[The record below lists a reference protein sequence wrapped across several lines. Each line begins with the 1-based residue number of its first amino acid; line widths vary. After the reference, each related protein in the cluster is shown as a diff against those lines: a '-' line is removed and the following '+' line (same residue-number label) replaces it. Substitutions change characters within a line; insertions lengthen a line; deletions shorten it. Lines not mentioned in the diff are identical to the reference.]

1 MSYFDKFNEGEV
13 VSLKMVSGEEVIA
26 RIVRRD
32 EDGLI
37 VIQPASL
44 AQTPDGKFTLTP
56 FAMIGDLDA
65 ESLIFSKTIMLMSR
79 PRKEMEENYNKATSK
94 LHIPTPSKILLG

>member
-13 VSLKMVSGEEVIA
+13 VALKMISGEEVIA

-37 VIQPASL
+37 VNQPASL
-44 AQTPDGKFTLTP
+44 AQTPDGKLTLTP
-56 FAMIGDLDA
+56 FAMCGDLDA